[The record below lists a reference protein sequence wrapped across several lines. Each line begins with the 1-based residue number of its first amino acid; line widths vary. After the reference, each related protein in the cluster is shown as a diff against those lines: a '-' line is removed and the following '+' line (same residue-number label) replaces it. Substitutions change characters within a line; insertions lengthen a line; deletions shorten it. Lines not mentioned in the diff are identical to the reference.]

1 MRGSRR
7 VVITGAGALTP
18 LGNSAST
25 FWNALIA
32 GDSGIRT
39 HPAPEIST
47 PVGWV
52 DFNFNAYF
60 SRMQMSTL
68 DRVSQM
74 AMVAGDEAVASAGLG
89 GIAMG
94 PRGGVLFGTGMG
106 GAESLEAGYAR
117 FFGVPTTKRKVL
129 TVLAAMTHSA
139 SAQIAIRFKAQG
151 ECQNYSTGCSS
162 SAVAIGEAYRR
173 IRDGY
178 LDVALAGGVECLL
191 VPGVIDSWKAMKVMC
206 EPPADAPGTGCR
218 PFSADRNGFALGEG
232 AAVLVLETLER
243 AVGRA
248 AQPLCEIIGYG
259 VSNDATHITNPDAEG
274 QSRAM
279 AMALSDA
286 AVDAFDIDHVNAHGT
301 ATRAGDLVETAS
313 LKRTL
318 GEHAYRIPVSATKSA
333 HGHLM
338 GATAAVEL
346 VAAVCTLQHQVVP
359 PTTHW
364 RKRDPECDLDY
375 VPGRGRAADVQ
386 HVLFNSF
393 AFGGN
398 NVSIVLRRWQ

>member
-1 MRGSRR
+1 
-7 VVITGAGALTP
+7 V
-18 LGNSAST
+18 ST
-25 FWNALIA
+25 FWNALIS
-32 GDSGIRT
+32 GESGIRP
-39 HPAPEIST
+39 HPAAEIAM

-52 DFNFNAYF
+52 DFNFNACF
-60 SRMQMSTL
+60 SRMQISTL

-74 AMVAGDEAVASAGLG
+74 ALVAADEAVASAGLG
-89 GIAMG
+89 GMEMG

-117 FFGVPTTKRKVL
+117 FFGVPTAKRKVL
-129 TVLAAMTHSA
+129 TVLAAMTHAA
-139 SAQIAIRFKAQG
+139 SAQVAIRFKARG

-178 LDVALAGGVECLL
+178 LDIALAGGGECLL

-206 EPPADAPGTGCR
+206 EPPAEAPGTGCR

-232 AAVLVLETLER
+232 SGVLVLESLER
-243 AVGRA
+243 AVARS

-259 VSNDATHITNPDAEG
+259 VSNDATHMTTPDSGG
-274 QSRAM
+274 QADAM
-279 AMALSDA
+279 QMALAEA
-286 AVDAFDIDHVNAHGT
+286 AVDVSDIDHVNAHGT
-301 ATRAGDLVETAS
+301 ATRAGDLVETES
-313 LKRTL
+313 IKRTL
-318 GEHAYRIPVSATKSA
+318 GGRAYRIPVSATKSA

-338 GATAAVEL
+338 GATGAVEF
-346 VAAVCTLQHQVVP
+346 VAAANTLQHQVVP

-364 RKRDPECDLDY
+364 RERDPDCDLDY
-375 VPGRGRAADVQ
+375 VPGRGRAANVQ

-398 NVSIVLRRWQ
+398 NVSMVLRRWH

>member
-1 MRGSRR
+1 M
-7 VVITGAGALTP
+7 
-18 LGNSAST
+18 
-25 FWNALIA
+25 
-32 GDSGIRT
+32 
-39 HPAPEIST
+39 

-52 DFNFNAYF
+52 DFNFNACF
-60 SRMQMSTL
+60 SRMQISTL

-74 AMVAGDEAVASAGLG
+74 ALVAADEAVASAGLG
-89 GIAMG
+89 GMEMG

-117 FFGVPTTKRKVL
+117 FFGVPTAKRKVL
-129 TVLAAMTHSA
+129 TVLAAMTHAA
-139 SAQIAIRFKAQG
+139 SAQVAIRFKARG

-178 LDVALAGGVECLL
+178 LDIALAGGGECLL

-206 EPPADAPGTGCR
+206 EPPAEAPGTGCR

-232 AAVLVLETLER
+232 SGVLVLESLER
-243 AVGRA
+243 AVARS

-259 VSNDATHITNPDAEG
+259 VSNDATHMTTPDSGG
-274 QSRAM
+274 QADAM
-279 AMALSDA
+279 QMALAEA
-286 AVDAFDIDHVNAHGT
+286 AVDVSDIDHVNAHGT
-301 ATRAGDLVETAS
+301 ATRAGDLVETES
-313 LKRTL
+313 IKRTL
-318 GEHAYRIPVSATKSA
+318 GGRAYRIPVSATKSA

-338 GATAAVEL
+338 GATGAVEF
-346 VAAVCTLQHQVVP
+346 VAAANTLQHQVVP

-364 RKRDPECDLDY
+364 RERDPDCDLDY
-375 VPGRGRAADVQ
+375 VPGRGRAANVQ

-398 NVSIVLRRWQ
+398 NVSMVLRRWH